1 MSNKDFDIDF
11 DFDEA
16 YGFDDDADGKQEAY
30 DDNTNPE
37 ILSRRS
43 SGGSFDADGDLDD
56 FLNMGSAPQVSQES
70 QAPVE
75 PEEDEWAQDGDF
87 SEAPA
92 QDGSYDQT
100 EEVDYGD
107 PGEYDEGVAEDT
119 VYDEEDQG
127 EYPEDGEEEDAPKKP
142 KKQIKLPKLKMT
154 CTLRRCFTKNWWK
167 NRWIRTTPAAA
178 EERPRVRFSRRFTC
192 LPFWSACPSFWF

>member
-16 YGFDDDADGKQEAY
+16 YGFDDDSDGKQEAY

-75 PEEDEWAQDGDF
+75 PERTSGRRTGI
-87 SEAPA
+87 SVRRP
-92 QDGSYDQT
+92 
-100 EEVDYGD
+100 
-107 PGEYDEGVAEDT
+107 
-119 VYDEEDQG
+119 
-127 EYPEDGEEEDAPKKP
+127 
-142 KKQIKLPKLKMT
+142 
-154 CTLRRCFTKNWWK
+154 LRTGAT
-167 NRWIRTTPAAA
+167 I
-178 EERPRVRFSRRFTC
+178 RPRKWITATPVNMTR
-192 LPFWSACPSFWF
+192 A